1 MKRPGLK
8 GGVVRWSIWF
18 LAAGFVL
25 GLAWPRAEWRL
36 LSTRLLNAQAVERL
50 GLGGYFVFDLVDTTK
65 RMWRRS
71 RLASVDPQPYREF
84 LRAHAEAVRNPV
96 GTAPAKQKHIIYLQ
110 LESIDGLMIGGR
122 KDGQPTM
129 PYLERLAEENVYFTN
144 VLDCTAT
151 GRTTDGEFLVLTSQV
166 PVPRPPVYVSQKLD
180 RIPSLPR
187 VLNEAGYHT
196 QSMHGF
202 NGVFWHR
209 AEAHEA
215 LGYDEMSFEEDL
227 DLTEKIGWGWS
238 DEVILQAAADR
249 LVASDG
255 PMFLHVI
262 TLTNHHPY
270 DYIAQH
276 RGEVPG
282 TIEEEFLRSV
292 AYVDSAIEGFMQRL
306 EVEGI
311 LDDCLI
317 VLYSDHD
324 SAIDVKMEAHLDT
337 FYPRLIADT
346 VPLVMIGFDRAPQRV
361 DAIVGLQDVPVMV
374 LEELGIA
381 PPLTFLGNG
390 WDKWGRTYSA
400 SHAGWQMAGDVIVP
414 WGWPVDAETL
424 TRLAINHPEEL
435 LEP

>member
-1 MKRPGLK
+1 MKWNARWR
-8 GGVVRWSIWF
+8 GVGRWSIWF
-18 LAAGFVL
+18 VVTGLVL
-25 GLAWPRAEWRL
+25 GAAWPRAEWRL
-36 LSTRLLNAQAVERL
+36 LSSRLINSQAVERL

-65 RMWRRS
+65 RMWKRS
-71 RLASVDPQPYREF
+71 RLAKVDVQPYREF
-84 LRAHAEAVRNPV
+84 LRSHTARVRNPV
-96 GTAPAKQKHIIYLQ
+96 RPAPTKQKHVVYLQ

-122 KDGQPTM
+122 KNGQSTM
-129 PYLERLAEENVYFTN
+129 PYLESLAEKHVYFTN

-166 PVPRPPVYVSQKLD
+166 PVARPPVYVSQQLD

-209 AEAHEA
+209 AEAHAA
-215 LGYDEMSFEEDL
+215 LGYDEMSFEDDL
-227 DLTEKIGWGWS
+227 DLAEKIGWGWS
-238 DEVILQAAADR
+238 DAAVLQAAADR
-249 LVASDG
+249 LIASEE
-255 PMFLHVI
+255 PAFLHVI

-276 RGEVPG
+276 QGEEPG

-292 AYVDSAIEGFMQRL
+292 AYVDDAIKGFMERL
-306 EVEGI
+306 DSAGV

-317 VLYSDHD
+317 VIYSDHD
-324 SAIDVKMEAHLDT
+324 SAIDVEMEAHLDS
-337 FYPRLIADT
+337 FYPRLISDT
-346 VPLVMIGFDRAPQRV
+346 VPLIMIGFDRAPQRV

-374 LEELGIA
+374 LEELGIPA
-381 PPLTFLGNG
+381 PLTFLGNG

-400 SHAGWQMAGDVIVP
+400 SHAGWQMAGDVVAP

-424 TRLAINHPEEL
+424 TRLAINYPEKL